1 MNRANKRAGFA
12 RVMDVEPRFDM
23 AAGAF
28 MIAWILTAA
37 FVLCLAVRPAAA
49 DENSVGVVIKL
60 SGTVVATRAGNSV
73 PLSLGDFIYVGDR
86 LETAADSALG
96 VTLKDN
102 TLLSLGPHSTFELTG
117 FTLDP
122 VAETFSMGGRI
133 INGSMAVTTGEI
145 GMIAPEN
152 VVFETP
158 FGIIGIR
165 GTRFAVTV
173 I

>member
-1 MNRANKRAGFA
+1 MKRDRKRAGFA
-12 RVMDVEPRFDM
+12 RAMHFEFRFEKT
-23 AAGAF
+23 ASSF
-28 MIAWILTAA
+28 TFAWILAA
-37 FVLCLAVRPAAA
+37 LFVLCLAMRPVAA

-60 SGTVVATRAGNSV
+60 SGNVIATRNGGSV
-73 PLSLGDFIYVGDR
+73 TLSLGDFIYVGDR